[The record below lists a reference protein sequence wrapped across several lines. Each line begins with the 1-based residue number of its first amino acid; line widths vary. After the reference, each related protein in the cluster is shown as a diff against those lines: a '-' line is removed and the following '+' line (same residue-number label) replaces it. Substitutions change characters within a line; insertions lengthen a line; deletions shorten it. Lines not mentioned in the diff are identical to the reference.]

1 MKDQAQRLRE
11 LIENTRASRSSIEK
25 IKNSNKKHDARIIA
39 ISSGKGGV
47 GKTNVTVN
55 LGIALSK
62 LGKKV
67 TIIDADLGLANID
80 VVLGLVPK
88 YNLFHLLRD
97 GKTLEEI
104 TVFGPHDI
112 QVISGGSGVMDLVNL
127 SDEEIKKLIL
137 SFETL
142 NETAD
147 YILIDTGAGINHS
160 VMSFI
165 EASHEVIMVVTPDPT
180 SITDAYAVIKNIANI
195 DKAVRVIINKAESN
209 KEGFEVFQKIN
220 SATHKFLNLELE
232 SLGFILDDP
241 NVKRSVKM
249 QKPFLVSY
257 PNALAS
263 KGIELIAYNLDHDSH
278 YVSSMNSFGVFI
290 KRLFTSI

>member
-11 LIENTRASRSSIEK
+11 LIQNTRASRNSIEK
-25 IKNSNKKHDARIIA
+25 AKNTNKKNDARVIA

-62 LGKKV
+62 LGKRV

-88 YNLFHLLRD
+88 YNLFHMLRD

-127 SDEEIKKLIL
+127 ADEEIAVLID

-147 YILIDTGAGINHS
+147 YILIDTGAGINRS

-180 SITDAYAVIKNIANI
+180 SITDAYAVIKNIAI
-195 DKAVRVIINKAESN
+195 TDKAIRVIINKAESN
-209 KEGFEVFQKIN
+209 KEGFEVFHKLN

-241 NVKRSVKM
+241 NVKRSVKV
-249 QKPFLVSY
+249 QKPFLVGY

-263 KGIELIAYNLDHDSH
+263 KGVELIAYNLDHDSH